1 MDLQFQPVRI
11 MEPAIVER
19 LRIAF
24 PEKIFGIERVP
35 PNMTLREF
43 DRVVRQSPCLGLA
56 WMGMKP
62 DSNSGRQLKGKM
74 LWRLFLIFK
83 ASNTLDT
90 RFKGD
95 ARGLGLDA
103 MVDVAAVLLHG
114 IPFDGIGLSSVTAAN
129 AITAEGILDE
139 GVVLAQV
146 DFEIDFMTSPAP
158 YKLKTIADFKGLNI
172 TWANGDGVEGSP
184 EIPQTIPTAEE

>member
-1 MDLQFQPVRI
+1 MDLQFQPVRM

-35 PNMTLREF
+35 PTMTLREF
-43 DRVVRQSPCLGLA
+43 ERVIRISPFVGLA

-62 DSNSGRQLKGKM
+62 DPNSGRQLKGKM
-74 LWRLFLIFK
+74 LWRVYLIFK
-83 ASNTLDT
+83 ASGSLET

-95 ARGLGLDA
+95 AHGLGLDA
-103 MVDVAAVLLHG
+103 MIDVSAALLHG
-114 IPFDGIGLSSVTAAN
+114 IPFDGIGLSSVTAAH

-146 DFEIDFMTSPAP
+146 DFEIDFQTSPAP
-158 YKLKTIADFKGLNI
+158 YKLKTIEDFKGLNI
-172 TWANGDGVEGSP
+172 TWAVADGVEGSP
-184 EIPQTIPTAEE
+184 ELPQNIPTAEE